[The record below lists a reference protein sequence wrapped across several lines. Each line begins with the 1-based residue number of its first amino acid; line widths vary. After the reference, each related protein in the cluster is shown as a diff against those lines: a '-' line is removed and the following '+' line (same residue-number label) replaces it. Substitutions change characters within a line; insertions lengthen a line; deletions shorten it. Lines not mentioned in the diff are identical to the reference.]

1 MLAGNTSPLTI
12 YAHTSIAPVSVCT
25 KKKALTPD
33 DESPV
38 AGTEALELGVAST
51 CSAEGK
57 VPDRPC
63 VWEQLSLSKEVC
75 KQTAKASE
83 KMGNM

>member
-12 YAHTSIAPVSVCT
+12 YAHTSIAPVSVST
-25 KKKALTPD
+25 KKTLRPD

>member
-1 MLAGNTSPLTI
+1 MLTPVLHLCQSP
-12 YAHTSIAPVSVCT
+12 P
-25 KKKALTPD
+25 KKTLTPD